1 MSSLFQIDEA
11 IANCVKLDGRED
23 YVDVSTGEIIDLA
36 ALGSLKMERDKK
48 IRNIACW
55 IRNLEAEEKA
65 LAEQKK
71 IFADREKAAHN
82 KKEQLK
88 SYLAASLAGEKWKNN
103 EVQITWKKSYP
114 VEITDIK
121 KLSSHYLK
129 WKDPEPNKILIGKDL
144 KAGIKLD
151 GAMIVEKNNM
161 SVR

>member
-1 MSSLFQIDEA
+1 MNLFQIEEA
-11 IANCVKLDGRED
+11 ITNCVKLDGRED
-23 YVDVSTGEIIDLA
+23 YVDVSTGEIIDIE
-36 ALGSLKMERDKK
+36 ALNELKMERDKK

-55 IRNLEAEEKA
+55 IKNLEAEEKA
-65 LAEQKK
+65 LTEQKK
-71 IFADREKAAHN
+71 VFANREKATHN

-121 KLSSHYLK
+121 KLSSHYLRYK
-129 WKDPEPNKILIGKDL
+129 EPEVNKILLGNDL
-144 KAGIKLD
+144 KAGIKID

>member
-1 MSSLFQIDEA
+1 MTLFEIDEA
-11 IANCVKLDGRED
+11 IANCVKLDDRED
-23 YVDVSTGEIIDLA
+23 YVDVSTGEIVDVQ
-36 ALGSLKMERDKK
+36 ALDALKMERNTK

-65 LAEQKK
+65 LGEQEK
-71 IFADREKAAHN
+71 IFANRKKAAHN

-114 VEITDIK
+114 VEVTDIK
-121 KLSSHYLK
+121 KLSSYYLRYK
-129 WKDPEPNKILIGKDL
+129 EPEVNKTLLGNDL
-144 KAGIKLD
+144 KAGIKID

>member
-1 MSSLFQIDEA
+1 MTLFEIDQA

-23 YVDVSTGEIIDLA
+23 YVDVSTGEVIDIR
-36 ALGSLKMERDKK
+36 ALDTLKMERNTK
-48 IRNIACW
+48 ISNIDCW
-55 IRNLEAEEKA
+55 IKNLEAEEKA
-65 LAEQKK
+65 LGEQEK
-71 IFADREKAAHN
+71 IFANREKAAHN

-129 WKDPEPNKILIGKDL
+129 WKEPEPNKILIGKDL

-151 GAMIVEKNNM
+151 GAMIVEKNNIN
-161 SVR
+161 VR

>member
-1 MSSLFQIDEA
+1 MTLFEIDEA

-48 IRNIACW
+48 I

-129 WKDPEPNKILIGKDL
+129 WKEPEPNKILIGKDL

>member
-1 MSSLFQIDEA
+1 MTLFEIDQA

-23 YVDVSTGEIIDLA
+23 YVDVSTGEVIDIQ
-36 ALGSLKMERDKK
+36 ALDTLKMERNTK

-55 IRNLEAEEKA
+55 IRNLDAEEKA
-65 LAEQKK
+65 LGEQEK
-71 IFADREKAAHN
+71 IFRDRKNAAKN

-129 WKDPEPNKILIGKDL
+129 WKEPEPNKILIGKDL

-151 GAMIVEKNNM
+151 GAMIVEKNNIN
-161 SVR
+161 VR

>member
-1 MSSLFQIDEA
+1 MNLFQIEEA
-11 IANCVKLDGRED
+11 ITNCVKLDGRED
-23 YVDVSTGEIIDLA
+23 YVDVSTGEIIDIE
-36 ALGSLKMERDKK
+36 ALNELKMERDKK

-65 LAEQKK
+65 LGEQEK
-71 IFADREKAAHN
+71 IFRDRKNAAKN

-121 KLSSHYLK
+121 KLSSHYLRYK
-129 WKDPEPNKILIGKDL
+129 EPEVNKILLGNDL
-144 KAGIKLD
+144 KAGIKID

>member
-1 MSSLFQIDEA
+1 MTLFEIDEA

-23 YVDVSTGEIIDLA
+23 YVDVSTGEVIDIQ
-36 ALGSLKMERDKK
+36 ALDTLKMERDTK

-55 IRNLEAEEKA
+55 IRNLDAEEKA
-65 LAEQKK
+65 LAEQEK
-71 IFADREKAAHN
+71 IFANRKKAAHN

-114 VEITDIK
+114 VEVT
-121 KLSSHYLK
+121 
-129 WKDPEPNKILIGKDL
+129 EILIGKDL

-151 GAMIVEKNNM
+151 GAMIVEKNNIN
-161 SVR
+161 VR